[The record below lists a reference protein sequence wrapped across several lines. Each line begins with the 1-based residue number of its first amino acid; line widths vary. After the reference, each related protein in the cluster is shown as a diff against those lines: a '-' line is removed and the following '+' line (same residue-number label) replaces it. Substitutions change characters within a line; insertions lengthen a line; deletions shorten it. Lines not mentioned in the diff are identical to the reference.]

1 MFERENS
8 SYHPT
13 IMGLNDYINNSLWN
27 NFYLH
32 ITDVYH
38 LKPLFEFS
46 KCSYELGWNVK
57 FKKGNKT
64 ICTIYPKKDYFTVM
78 IVIGR
83 KEKEYFESSLASFG
97 KKIQDIYKQT
107 KEGNGQRW
115 LMIDLEDHDICY
127 EDVKKIL
134 AIRAMNF

>member
-1 MFERENS
+1 
-8 SYHPT
+8 
-13 IMGLNDYINNSLWN
+13 
-27 NFYLH
+27 
-32 ITDVYH
+32 
-38 LKPLFEFS
+38 
-46 KCSYELGWNVK
+46 
-57 FKKGNKT
+57 
-64 ICTIYPKKDYFTVM
+64 M
-78 IVIGR
+78 IVIDR